1 MDWTLQKQLFLGF
14 FRAGI
19 FGYGGGPASIP
30 LVHKEVVQGY
40 GWMSDEEF
48 YDILAIGNTLP
59 GPIMTKM
66 AGYIGYRTGGVTGM
80 FSALT
85 ASVFPTV
92 VLMIVLIG
100 ALLSFQSSPIVQG
113 MTSAIAPVVGVMM
126 LTLTYNTL
134 KSTKGRTGWLFVT
147 VFTVLSIVVLE
158 LLNIHPAFWIAL
170 LLIIGVMYWRKPA
183 SPEE

>member
-1 MDWTLQKQLFLGF
+1 MDWTLQKNLFLGF

-30 LVHKEVVQGY
+30 LVHKEVVEGND
-40 GWMSDEEF
+40 WMTDEEF

-66 AGYIGYRTGGVTGM
+66 AGYIGYRVGGTTGL

-85 ASVFPTV
+85 ASVLPTV
-92 VLMIVLIG
+92 ILMILLIG
-100 ALLSFQSSPIVQG
+100 FLLTFRSSPIVEG
-113 MTSAIAPVVGVMM
+113 MTNAIAPVVGVMM

-134 KSTKGRTGWLFVT
+134 KSTKTRSTWPFVIILT
-147 VFTVLSIVVLE
+147 LVSIVVLE
-158 LLNIHPAFWIAL
+158 LLNIHPAFLIAS
-170 LLIIGVMYWRKPA
+170 LLIIGCMYWKKPA
-183 SPEE
+183 GAS